1 MKRISG
7 FLSGLSSVALA
18 LAAIHGTILVVYQ
31 AHLDYGWLGVV
42 VVLVLGV
49 PFFWLLPVAGWWF
62 LPTSQMIW
70 LIIFLGVFLISSWGS
85 SAIEKRSMPGDPAR

>member
-7 FLSGLSSVALA
+7 FLSGLGSTALA
-18 LAAIHGTILVVYQ
+18 LAAIHGTILVIYQ
-31 AHLDYGWLGVV
+31 AHLDYGWLGVL

-49 PFFWLLPVAGWWF
+49 PFFWLLPIAGWWF

-70 LIIFLGVFLISSWGS
+70 LIIFLGVFFLSSWGS
-85 SAIEKRSMPGDPAR
+85 SSIEKRSMLGARAR